1 MIPDSIPSAVSEGLI
16 LEEMSDVTRILN
28 AIEQGD
34 SAATEQLFPLV
45 YDELRRL
52 AAQRMAQE
60 RPGQTLDAT
69 ALVHEAYLRL
79 VEVPKGG
86 HWDGRGHFFAAAAE
100 AMRRILVDNARRKSC
115 LKHGGQ
121 RQRVYV
127 ADIADENDERP
138 LLALDDALTQL
149 AAEDR
154 VAAKIV
160 EMHHFAGLTH
170 EVVAESLGLTVYR
183 VRQKWTY
190 AQVWLRDA
198 IES

>member
-1 MIPDSIPSAVSEGLI
+1 
-16 LEEMSDVTRILN
+16 MSDVTRILN

-34 SAATEQLFPLV
+34 SEAAEQLLPVV

-52 AAQRMAQE
+52 AAHRMAQE

-79 VEVPKGG
+79 VEVPEVGQ
-86 HWDGRGHFFAAAAE
+86 WDGRAHFFAAAAE
-100 AMRRILVDNARRKSC
+100 AMRRILVENARRKGS

-121 RQRVYV
+121 RQRVPV
-127 ADIADENDERP
+127 SDIAEQNDDDP
-138 LLALDDALTQL
+138 LLALDDALTRL

-160 EMHHFAGLTH
+160 EMHHFAGLSH
-170 EVVAESLGLTVYR
+170 EVVADSLGLTVYR

-198 IES
+198 IER

>member
-1 MIPDSIPSAVSEGLI
+1 
-16 LEEMSDVTRILN
+16 MSDVTRILN
-28 AIEQGD
+28 AIERGD
-34 SAATEQLFPLV
+34 SDASEQLLPLV

-52 AAQRMAQE
+52 AAHRMAQE

-79 VEVPKGG
+79 VEVPEDGQ
-86 HWDGRGHFFAAAAE
+86 WDGRAHFFAAAAE
-100 AMRRILVDNARRKSC
+100 AMRRILVDNARRKSS

-121 RQRVYV
+121 RQRVPVSDV
-127 ADIADENDERP
+127 AEQNDDSP
-138 LLALDDALTQL
+138 LLALDDALTRL
-149 AAEDR
+149 AVEDR

-160 EMHHFAGLTH
+160 EMHHFAGLSH
-170 EVVAESLGLTVYR
+170 EVVADSLGLTVYR